1 MTATDDRLRILYLEP
16 YESGSHAAFTRALTL
31 GVDADWTVV
40 TLPGRH
46 WKWRMR
52 GSAAWATLARPDA
65 LGAGYDLVFASAYL
79 PPGVPATAE
88 AAQRLLRG
96 KLRGDGPDAMNVREL
111 LELLRGDRRRT
122 NLMSP
127 ARRRRVWRNRL
138 AASPPSPG
146 EAARGRSDG
155 GAR

>member
-1 MTATDDRLRILYLEP
+1 VPEAPSRAAAARLAKLVEGAPPERVDRL
-16 YESGSHAAFTRALTL
+16 
-31 GVDADWTVV
+31 
-40 TLPGRH
+40 
-46 WKWRMR
+46 
-52 GSAAWATLARPDA
+52 
-65 LGAGYDLVFASAYL
+65 ASAYL